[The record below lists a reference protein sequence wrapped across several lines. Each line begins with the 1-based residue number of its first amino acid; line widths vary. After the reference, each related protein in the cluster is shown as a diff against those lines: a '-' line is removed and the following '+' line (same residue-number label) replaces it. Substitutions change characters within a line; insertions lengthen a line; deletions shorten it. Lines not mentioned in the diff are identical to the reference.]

1 MYRKRLLRGGC
12 MKKIFKRI
20 SSAILLLVVL
30 LLCVSG
36 VCCFNEL
43 RTLLSVSLVEGTDL
57 YTMEYYADYHFD
69 DFLKTGASDN
79 NEYYRY
85 IDSMINDNINGNLLG
100 IEIKSSVRGTPTDRA
115 CSAFTFRNQDNN
127 RFLARNYDFK
137 TNPVMLVV
145 TAPKDAYKSI
155 SAVNMN
161 LIGFNSERLPK
172 RVDIKTFAAPYFPTD
187 GVNEKGVSAAV
198 LQVNYA
204 RKQKAAGK
212 APIGVFAAV
221 RLVLDYADT
230 VDNAVALIDK
240 YNLYF
245 DPAFMAHF
253 IIADSSGQ
261 SALVEFVNG
270 KMYVIKSDKPYQMAA
285 NFNNMEE
292 KFDSDGYVFP
302 ELYKKWLAD
311 SSVTAYEADKAGY
324 VRYDFIYDSLYNRSG
339 ILSLEEGFEL
349 LENVASPDDLQYSV
363 IYNLNTCE
371 AVILT
376 DNDWEKKITVA
387 LSK

>member
-1 MYRKRLLRGGC
+1 
-12 MKKIFKRI
+12 MKKIIKRI
-20 SSAILLLVVL
+20 STVMLLLVVAV
-30 LLCVSG
+30 LCVSG
-36 VCCFNEL
+36 VCYFNEL

-69 DFLKTGASDN
+69 EFLEQGASDN

-85 IDSMINDNINGNLLG
+85 IDSMISDNINIFG
-100 IEIKSSVRGTPTDRA
+100 IDISSLINGTPPDRA
-115 CSAFTFRNQDNN
+115 CSVFTFRDQGNN
-127 RFLARNYDFK
+127 RFLARNYDYK
-137 TNPVMLVV
+137 TNPVMILV

-161 LIGFNSERLPK
+161 LIGFNNERLPQ
-172 RVDIKTFAAPYFPTD
+172 RMDVKTFAAPYFPTD

-204 RKQKAAGK
+204 RKQKSGSRT
-212 APIGVFAAV
+212 PIGVFAAV
-221 RLVLDYADT
+221 RLILDHADT
-230 VDNAVALIDK
+230 VDNAIALIDQ

-245 DPAFMAHF
+245 DPAFMAQF
-253 IIADSSGQ
+253 VIADSTGQ

-270 KMYVIKSDKPYQMAA
+270 KMYVIKSDKPYQIAA

-292 KFDSDGYVFP
+292 EFDKDGYVFP
-302 ELYKKWLAD
+302 DLYKKWLD
-311 SSVTAYEADKAGY
+311 ESKVGAYEADKAGY
-324 VRYDFIYDSLYNRSG
+324 VRYDFMYDSLYNSSG
-339 ILSLEEGFEL
+339 ILSLDEGFEL
-349 LENVASPDDLQYSV
+349 LENVASPDNLQYSV
-363 IYNLNTCE
+363 IYNLSTCE

-376 DNDWEKKITVA
+376 DNDWDKKTTVA